1 MMSTA
6 TRPNRPKHRRFKRGQ
21 QMGRLSIS
29 LDPDLLARVQRL
41 SDATGKTYSEVAA
54 KLVEDG
60 IAALEVLHA
69 EQLERL
75 PPPEVG
81 AD

>member
-6 TRPNRPKHRRFKRGQ
+6 TRPNRMKHRRFKRGQ

-29 LDPDLLARVQRL
+29 LPPDLLTRVQRL

-60 IAALEVLHA
+60 IAALEAQHRA
-69 EQLERL
+69 ELERL
-75 PPPEVG
+75 PPPEVA